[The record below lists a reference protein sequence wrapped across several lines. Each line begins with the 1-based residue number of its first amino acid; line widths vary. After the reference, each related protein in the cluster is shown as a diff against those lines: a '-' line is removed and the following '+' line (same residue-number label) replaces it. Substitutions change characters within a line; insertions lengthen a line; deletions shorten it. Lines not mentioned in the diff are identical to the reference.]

1 MAGVVK
7 VVHSWRCVSDAVVAA
22 LSEPTTDP
30 FIRPILVAPGNA
42 QSRSLLQSLAR
53 RHGIA
58 AGIDT
63 TTPLGLRERLE
74 EDLLGI
80 KRENDPWQPGPL
92 ALRICRVIENNSPGF
107 EVVSAHLE
115 ASRRQGVPRATWTTA
130 RQAADAIY
138 ALARDPHDVLNAW
151 STLR

>member
-7 VVHSWRCVSDAVVAA
+7 VFHSWRCVSDAVVAA

-30 FIRPILVAPGNA
+30 FVRPILVAPGNA

-63 TTPLGLRERLE
+63 TTPLGLRERRHAEL
-74 EDLLGI
+74 
-80 KRENDPWQPGPL
+80 QP
-92 ALRICRVIENNSPGF
+92 
-107 EVVSAHLE
+107 
-115 ASRRQGVPRATWTTA
+115 
-130 RQAADAIY
+130 
-138 ALARDPHDVLNAW
+138 AW
-151 STLR
+151 